1 MKLHFAASTHADSQ
15 SRLAQLTKLYG
26 QFDVEV
32 ADIIVVLG
40 GDGQMLQAMR
50 DSIQHNK
57 PLFGINLVLIGFLIN
72 EFIADDIT

>member
-32 ADIIVVLG
+32 ADFIVVLG

-50 DSIQHNK
+50 DSIPVSYTHLTL
-57 PLFGINLVLIGFLIN
+57 PTSVPV
-72 EFIADDIT
+72 